1 MSIGIWINVV
11 FFLGMGVCALV
22 RPQFVVSFVKL
33 VPETADARNEV
44 RAVYGG
50 FGIAIA
56 VLLAGVAQDVGLRS
70 GVLLAVAVAL
80 LGMAAGSGCSA
91 SALSATLDVGC
102 SRFSSN
108 LSRIDACP
116 RLSLYARPSSSAH
129 CRISRLRVRM

>member
-56 VLLAGVAQDVGLRS
+56 VLLAVA
-70 GVLLAVAVAL
+70 AL
-80 LGMAAGSGCSA
+80 TYAPKFIAGPPNLPQPAAPA
-91 SALSATLDVGC
+91 PVEAPKPEAT
-102 SRFSSN
+102 
-108 LSRIDACP
+108 A
-116 RLSLYARPSSSAH
+116 
-129 CRISRLRVRM
+129 